1 MEQLQLWAAGGH
13 YGPHAEEL
21 KRETDSKQPRVASRE
36 LCCVYTQT
44 PHGEPVSRL
53 SVTAVQRTAGHN
65 MVELL
70 VFIINVILKK
80 SKLAVR
86 LICTKVV
93 VG

>member
-53 SVTAVQRTAGHN
+53 SVTAVQRTAGHTPRAAK
-65 MVELL
+65 VE
-70 VFIINVILKK
+70 VMMESVE
-80 SKLAVR
+80 V
-86 LICTKVV
+86 
-93 VG
+93 

>member
-53 SVTAVQRTAGHN
+53 SVTAVQRTAGHTDCQELK
-65 MVELL
+65 VEHVLGQCAGCL
-70 VFIINVILKK
+70 
-80 SKLAVR
+80 
-86 LICTKVV
+86 
-93 VG
+93 